1 MRRYEATEDQGD
13 VSLAGIVADH
23 LGCHVGHL
31 QVADIGVVQDDGTV
45 LGFVVVP
52 AQLFQLFGD
61 IGDPPLC
68 DPPYCGGRGRM
79 PGVSEQGDLGAVGRD
94 ALEGGLQ
101 GFLRR
106 SAGSGSWSSSSITDS
121 VRLCSHMS
129 SAAWIKASR
138 FLKCQ

>member
-1 MRRYEATEDQGD
+1 MRRYEATEDQVD
-13 VSLAGIVADH
+13 VSLAGIVADY

-68 DPPYCGGRGRM
+68 DPSYCGGRGRM

-94 ALEGGLQ
+94 ALEGSLQELPQAFGWVGLMVQ
-101 GFLRR
+101 FF
-106 SAGSGSWSSSSITDS
+106 D
-121 VRLCSHMS
+121 H
-129 SAAWIKASR
+129 R
-138 FLKCQ
+138 FGPALLPHV